1 MRRCFIP
8 EGTVIAYVEAEG
20 IDASGARVAE
30 SDIKRRR
37 TGRWGTCS
45 RKLIPRRG
53 KRCFIST
60 NRTCWNK
67 A

>member
-1 MRRCFIP
+1 MCSCFIAP
-8 EGTVIAYVEAEG
+8 GTVIAYVEAER

-30 SDIKRRR
+30 SEIKRRR
-37 TGRWGTCS
+37 DRAMGTCS
-45 RKLIPRRG
+45 GRLIPRRG